1 MTLQSP
7 ADDEVVALRY
17 DEPAAAEELA
27 AWCDGR
33 VVPVPGAPEA
43 PPAIWVPTQGEARPA
58 LLGDWIIKQG
68 TDRWL
73 TCSPEDFAARFEPAA
88 E

>member
-27 AWCDGR
+27 RWCDGR
-33 VVPVPGAPEA
+33 LAPVPDG
-43 PPAIWVPTQGEARPA
+43 PPAILVPSQGQARPA
-58 LLGDWIIKQG
+58 LLGDWIVRGGQG
-68 TDRWL
+68 DWL
-73 TCSPEDFAARFEPAA
+73 TCSPEEFAARFEPASG
-88 E
+88 